1 MRLRAENRVLATI
14 LFVALIVALTALLC
28 AGALYRRAKVQTRRD
43 PLTGALNQSGFIEVL
58 EDESNRARRYLH
70 PLTVA
75 YVDLDDFKLVNDLL
89 GHEAGNSCL
98 ETVAQT
104 IEDTLR
110 ESEETNSLCFSARRW
125 QKMYAGC

>member
-1 MRLRAENRVLATI
+1 MSLA
-14 LFVALIVALTALLC
+14 ALLF
-28 AGALYRRAKVQTRRD
+28 AGARYRRAKVQTRRD
-43 PLTGALNQSGFIEVL
+43 PVTGALNRGGFIEVL
-58 EDESNRARRYLH
+58 EDESKRARRYLH

-75 YVDLDDFKLVNDLL
+75 YLDLDDFKLVNDLL

-110 ESEETNSLCFSARRW
+110 ESQEPNSLCFSARRW